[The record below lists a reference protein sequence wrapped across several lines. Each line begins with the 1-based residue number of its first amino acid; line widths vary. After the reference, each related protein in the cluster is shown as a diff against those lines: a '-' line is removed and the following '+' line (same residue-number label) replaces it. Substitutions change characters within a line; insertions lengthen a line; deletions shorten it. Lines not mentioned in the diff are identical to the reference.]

1 MWTVLKFDRKKFSLL
16 KEDFEK
22 RLGEEL
28 ILYTPKLRVQKF
40 SKNKLINKDLNLLGD
55 YLFCFHKNLKE
66 TGVINSLKFTRG
78 LKYFL
83 NGYIDSQKDIENFV
97 TKCKEA
103 ENKEGFLSRD
113 FFDVELNGLYKFNS
127 GPFTDKIFKIINLQ
141 KNRFK
146 VLIGNIKTTIKK
158 KEFLFTPI

>member
-16 KEDFEK
+16 KEDFKK

-28 ILYTPKLRVQKF
+28 ILYTPRLRVQKF

-83 NGYIDSQKDIENFV
+83 DGYIDSQKDIENFV

-113 FFDVELNGLYKFNS
+113 FFDLELNS
-127 GPFTDKIFKIINLQ
+127 LQ
-141 KNRFK
+141 
-146 VLIGNIKTTIKK
+146 I
-158 KEFLFTPI
+158 

>member
-146 VLIGNIKTTIKK
+146 VLIGNIKTTINQRN
-158 KEFLFTPI
+158 